1 MKLEGLTCQDCSSNM
16 KLEGLN
22 MSELFF
28 KHGTREALACQD
40 CSSNMKLE
48 GLLVYDDFIC

>member
-1 MKLEGLTCQDCSSNM
+1 M

-28 KHGTREALACQD
+28 KHGTREALTCQD
-40 CSSNMKLE
+40 CSSNMELE
-48 GLLVYDDFIC
+48 VYNISLYVLYACSE